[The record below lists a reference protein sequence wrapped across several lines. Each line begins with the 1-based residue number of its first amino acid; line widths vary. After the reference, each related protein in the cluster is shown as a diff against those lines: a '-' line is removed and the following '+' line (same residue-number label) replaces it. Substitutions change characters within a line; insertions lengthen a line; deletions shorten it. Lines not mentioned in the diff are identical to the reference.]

1 VIARLRVAGL
11 TLSVRATRSLPG
23 LRQPPRLRPF
33 TPARGADIA
42 LRVVESEPPT
52 PLPGSRLFD
61 SGGLWSVH
69 RHRRDRLYLFRE
81 PLPGRT
87 PYKALLIDEDL
98 RRGTLF
104 LPPAPQ
110 SGKTGYALAFP
121 LDELVFQH
129 RLAREGGFEVHA
141 CAARMGDG
149 VAVFCGVSGAGKTTL
164 AQLLH
169 RAGVKVLS
177 DDRVAVRPRAG
188 RLLAYGTPW
197 HGSGRFASPE
207 GGPLRAV
214 FFLKKAARS
223 EAVPVSEGAAARL
236 FARTFP
242 PPWDAAGVA
251 SVLAAC
257 GRVACSV
264 PVFELRFRND
274 RSAPAAALLA
284 LRPRSLPARGGRT
297 ARSTRGGAKPR

>member
-1 VIARLRVAGL
+1 MIARLRVAGL
-11 TLSVRATRSLPG
+11 TLAVRSPRPLPG
-23 LRQPPRLRPF
+23 LRQPERLRPF
-33 TPARGADIA
+33 TPSRGADIA
-42 LRVVESEPPT
+42 LRVVEAAPPV
-52 PLPGSRLFD
+52 PASGSRLFD

-69 RHRRDRLYLFRE
+69 RHGRERLYLFRE

-87 PYKALLIDEDL
+87 PYKALLVDDAL

-104 LPPAPQ
+104 LPKAPQ

-141 CAARMGDG
+141 CAARLEDG
-149 VAVFCGVSGAGKTTL
+149 VVFFCGISGAGKTTL
-164 AQLLH
+164 AQVLH
-169 RAGVKVLS
+169 RAGVPVLS
-177 DDRVAVRPRAG
+177 DDRVAVRPRRG
-188 RLLAYGTPW
+188 RLFAYGTPW

-214 FFLKKAARS
+214 FLLKQASRS
-223 EAVPVSEGAAARL
+223 EAVPVVEGAAARL

-242 PPWDAAGVA
+242 PLWDAEGTA

-257 GRVACSV
+257 GRIALTV
-264 PVFELRFRND
+264 PVFELRFRKD
-274 RSAPAAALLA
+274 RSALAAVREA
-284 LRPRSLPARGGRT
+284 LRTHGGRSREARGR
-297 ARSTRGGAKPR
+297 R